1 MKHKSDTP
9 SAVVVLPPVHGGRLS
24 DPGLRRWLAHGR
36 VSRYS
41 KREPLLATLLGVLGR
56 QPPATGIAA
65 LRMWGQTGDRPTV
78 WIAAADPVYL
88 EPRLDHLCLHAF
100 GADGVPAAELNVLV
114 DHLQAA
120 LGNDADIGFARV
132 GTCCYLRPDRPL
144 ETSDSPPAVID
155 QDMPNR
161 YMPSAASAARYRK
174 LVSEIEMA
182 LHDHPV
188 NLDREMRGLKPVNSL
203 WLWGGGFA
211 PEQLTQPLLP
221 LFAGDPLL
229 SGYWMSVTG
238 VSEPWPGS
246 IDACLEA
253 SVAGFVAVAPDV
265 DDPDGL
271 ASWLAELRSAML
283 SRRLERLEIL
293 FRDGIRAQLRRS
305 DLVRFWRR
313 RSLLDEA
320 P

>member
-1 MKHKSDTP
+1 MKRKSDTP
-9 SAVVVLPPVHGGRLS
+9 SAVVVLPPVRGGRLT

-36 VSRYS
+36 VSRCA
-41 KREPLLATLLGVLGR
+41 KREPLIATLLGVLGR

-88 EPRLDHLCLHAF
+88 EPRLDHLCLHAL
-100 GADGVPAAELNVLV
+100 GAGAVPAAELSVLM
-114 DHLQAA
+114 DHLQAT
-120 LGNDADIGFARV
+120 LGNDADFGFARV
-132 GTCCYLRPDRPL
+132 GAYGYLRPDRPL
-144 ETSDSPPAVID
+144 ETSASSPGVID

-188 NLDREMRGLKPVNSL
+188 NLDRGMRGLKPVNSL

-221 LFAGDPLL
+221 LFADDPLL
-229 SGYWMSVTG
+229 RGYWMSVTG

-246 IDACLEA
+246 IGACLEA
-253 SVAGFVAVAPDV
+253 SVAGFVAVAPEV

-271 ASWLAELRSAML
+271 ARWLAELRSALL
-283 SRRLERLEIL
+283 SRRLERLDIL
-293 FRDGIRAQLRRS
+293 FRDGIRAELRRS
-305 DLVRFWRR
+305 DAVRFWRR
-313 RSLLDEA
+313 RSLLDEGL
-320 P
+320 